1 MDAEAASNIQASDD
15 DEDKNQALRSI
26 QNAYSQLLVE
36 LSESVQTGNGTTASN
51 ELISDDTNIIINLSL
66 PSNYPLALKDAL
78 RNVLKRFISDVS
90 GVDGTITWKLEMPSR
105 FDDNLLS
112 SINSSVNSF
121 LVNSIIGKWCEITAN
136 DKVKEYADNAA
147 ALLLDIKEKAFFK
160 KKPTRTKIS

>member
-1 MDAEAASNIQASDD
+1 MANFTLTIKKSDIY
-15 DEDKNQALRSI
+15 EEVAK
-26 QNAYSQLLVE
+26 
-36 LSESVQTGNGTTASN
+36 TTAYIGAKNKLEDGKSAFDQVFVTDADLTMIERFFN
-51 ELISDDTNIIINLSL
+51 ESL
-66 PSNYPLALKDAL
+66 DAL
-78 RNVLKRFISDVS
+78 RNVLKRFISGGS
-90 GVDGTITWKLEMPSR
+90 GAEGTITLQLEMPSR

-121 LVNSIIGKWCEITAN
+121 MVNSIIGKWCEITAN

>member
-1 MDAEAASNIQASDD
+1 MADLVITIKRSDVY
-15 DEDKNQALRSI
+15 EEVAK
-26 QNAYSQLLVE
+26 
-36 LSESVQTGNGTTASN
+36 TTAYIGAKNKLEDGKSAFDQVFVTDADLTMIERLFN
-51 ELISDDTNIIINLSL
+51 ESMDS
-66 PSNYPLALKDAL
+66 L

-90 GVDGTITWKLEMPSR
+90 VVDGIITWQLEMPSR